1 MEYNL
6 IVRINLIVQI
16 NGKLRDQI
24 EMKKG
29 LSEQD
34 IKNSVLN
41 SEKVLKY
48 ISNKEIVKEI
58 YVQDKLYNLVIK

>member
-1 MEYNL
+1 
-6 IVRINLIVQI
+6 
-16 NGKLRDQI
+16 
-24 EMKKG
+24 MKKG

>member
-1 MEYNL
+1 MEVTL
-6 IVRINLIVQI
+6 FVEENLIVQI

-48 ISNKEIVKEI
+48 IKV
-58 YVQDKLYNLVIK
+58 